1 MSDGASDLQSA
12 GIVWSVLEQT
22 ELGIAAEVPRI
33 LLVDA
38 DADAVLVLTALLV
51 PENQICHAA
60 TRAEAVRL
68 LQQEPFALVVL
79 DPELPDSPES
89 MELLPHAESDSDLDS
104 DPDADPACAP
114 LNRCAEECDV
124 LALVR
129 RYHGTAPLLLYSART
144 PDTLDDAAGIAYL
157 AKPWSTPR
165 QLWHTISRLLG
176 SGAVLRSATSS
187 GREISA
193 LV

>member
-1 MSDGASDLQSA
+1 MSDGASDLQAA
-12 GIVWSVLEQT
+12 GIAWSLLEQT

-60 TRAEAVRL
+60 TRAEAVSL

-79 DPELPDSPES
+79 DPDLPDSPELT
-89 MELLPHAESDSDLDS
+89 ELVTHAEAGSDAVSDADPDS
-104 DPDADPACAP
+104 DP
-114 LNRCAEECDV
+114 LIRCTEERDV

-144 PDTLDDAAGIAYL
+144 PDTLDGAADLTYL
-157 AKPWSTPR
+157 AKPWTTPR

-176 SGAVLRSATSS
+176 SGAVVRCASTP
-187 GREISA
+187 GTEISA

>member
-12 GIVWSVLEQT
+12 GIAWSVLEQT

-89 MELLPHAESDSDLDS
+89 MELLPHAESDSD
-104 DPDADPACAP
+104 PDADLACAP
-114 LNRCAEECDV
+114 LNRCAEERDV

-176 SGAVLRSATSS
+176 SGAVLRSATTP

>member
-1 MSDGASDLQSA
+1 MSDGASDLQTA
-12 GIVWSVLEQT
+12 GIAWSLLEQT

-51 PENQICHAA
+51 PENQIYHAA
-60 TRAEAVRL
+60 TRAEADSL

-79 DPELPDSPES
+79 DANLPDSP
-89 MELLPHAESDSDLDS
+89 DL
-104 DPDADPACAP
+104 
-114 LNRCAEECDV
+114 

-144 PDTLDDAAGIAYL
+144 PDTLDDAAGITYL
-157 AKPWSTPR
+157 AKPWTTPR

-176 SGAVLRSATSS
+176 SGAVLRSAVTP
-187 GREISA
+187 GTEISA